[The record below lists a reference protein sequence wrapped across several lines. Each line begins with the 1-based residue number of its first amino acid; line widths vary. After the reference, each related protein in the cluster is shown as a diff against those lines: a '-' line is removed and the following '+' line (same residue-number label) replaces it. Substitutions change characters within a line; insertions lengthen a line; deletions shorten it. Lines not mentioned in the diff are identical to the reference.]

1 MLCLRKSICFHLWD
15 RVGESYCCV
24 YDIFLF
30 CTHVQED
37 FEDTKGVIKIHKSQ
51 MYRQHK
57 DYKEKDKRTN
67 NDVQNTTQKTKDRA
81 ARITQNRWHIT
92 KQKQKK
98 KNIHEH
104 LGWPPRF
111 WWDLWWSPFQ
121 YFVLCFVFLW
131 FLLIFFLC
139 FLCLHFVSCV
149 LNTGSVSGLPFLDW
163 PVGFRKRLIV
173 SYVHP
178 NGYD

>member
-1 MLCLRKSICFHLWD
+1 MLCLRKNICFHLWV

-81 ARITQNRWHIT
+81 GRITQNRWHKT
-92 KQKQKK
+92 KQKQGDLRVFGG
-98 KNIHEH
+98 ICGGH
-104 LGWPPRF
+104 LF
-111 WWDLWWSPFQ
+111 N
-121 YFVLCFVFLW
+121 VLCYAL
-131 FLLIFFLC
+131 FF
-139 FLCLHFVSCV
+139 F
-149 LNTGSVSGLPFLDW
+149 
-163 PVGFRKRLIV
+163 GF
-173 SYVHP
+173 Y
-178 NGYD
+178 